1 MTAHA
6 SLTQGLPD
14 DRVLAAVTSS
24 KNSERDRIT
33 LDLLVAGDP
42 EGMERMIKDHG
53 KHVRAF
59 LRRRFGH
66 ALDHWELEEAMSLAA
81 IRAWQA
87 ASRFNATRGQL
98 RTWFAVVA
106 RNCALSLIAQH
117 QDERYISLDGIT
129 PAVAEVATT
138 PSEARRMQ
146 LIVDVHRGIGKLAQL
161 QRSVLLADL
170 NAGTTLPASVL
181 AERFHS
187 TIRSIYAARS
197 RGRRELRCYLEGI
210 GYGTGHDS
218 VNATQLP
225 PEQTG

>member
-1 MTAHA
+1 M
-6 SLTQGLPD
+6 
-14 DRVLAAVTSS
+14 TSS

-33 LDLLVAGDP
+33 LDLLVAGDA
-42 EGMERMIKDHG
+42 EGMERMITDHG

-59 LRRRFGH
+59 LRRRLGH

-81 IRAWQA
+81 VRAWQS
-87 ASRFNATRGQL
+87 ASRFDATRGQL

-106 RNCALSLIAQH
+106 RNCALGLIAQH
-117 QDERYISLDGIT
+117 QEEAHVSIDGIT
-129 PAVAEVATT
+129 PVVDEGATT
-138 PSEARRMQ
+138 PGEARRMQ

-187 TIRSIYAARS
+187 TIQSIYAARS
-197 RGRRELRCYLEGI
+197 RGRRELRSYLEGI
-210 GYGTGHDS
+210 GYGASHEGVD
-218 VNATQLP
+218 ATQLP